1 MVEIISSSTAYLAL
15 ILGYGILT
23 HGIIFLNDGLHWDGW
38 LVEVWQQNRDRN
50 SMRRFY
56 SEVGM
61 PTLYYEHWILGHLPQ
76 RQLAYRGVSLAS
88 ILIIA
93 VFIFLIAVYTKS
105 FNPQQAAMISLL
117 LLSFPAYAVTMDG
130 VASLQYTFKVAL
142 FYMGCYFAVATIN
155 NPDIGHILIFSISL
169 ILFFVAFNANS
180 LLSYFGGFLLFYIW
194 LVHTQTPAGF
204 DAREYAKVFLL
215 IVLPIAYWVTK
226 ETFAPRHGYYK
237 NYNRILIRP
246 FLLLKIGFQSL
257 RYGISVPMVKPTL
270 ELVRSKSVI
279 LILASISVGSL
290 VSDFSKD
297 LLTIQKYEAV
307 QILLI
312 GYALLY
318 LGAVPFILTGQGF
331 SEGGWASKNFML
343 FHLPFALV
351 VFGWLQLIPHPFGII
366 LTPIVLL
373 ANTFYIIKIHLLYI
387 AISVKDKALI
397 RWLALNPQLGS
408 ASIIKIRDS
417 HWFEYPFESK
427 TAMYRPAYLSCMI
440 KLIWPGSRILTILDS
455 EGASR
460 GRSLTVGEIEEALEA
475 TTIRY
480 SFAPQVQSGPQYLI
494 TIVEPND
501 RFDGAR
507 FGDAF
512 DEVGDVNPIKQSAMV
527 RIALKYLYLKWFS
540 SNKLSEL
547 FEQYFFISASKL

>member
-1 MVEIISSSTAYLAL
+1 LS
-15 ILGYGILT
+15 
-23 HGIIFLNDGLHWDGW
+23 HGIIFLNDGLYWDGW
-38 LVEVWQQNRDRN
+38 LVDVWQRNGDRK

-61 PTLYYEHWILGHLPQ
+61 PILYFEHWILGRFPL
-76 RQLAYRGVSLAS
+76 RQLAYRAVSLAS

-93 VFIFLIAVYTKS
+93 VFVFLTALYTNS
-105 FNPQQAAMISLL
+105 FNPPRAAMISLL
-117 LLSFPAYAVTMDG
+117 LLSYPAYAVSMDG
-130 VASLQYTFKVAL
+130 VASLQYTFNVAL
-142 FYMGCYFAVATIN
+142 FYMGCYFAVTTIN
-155 NPDIGHILIFSISL
+155 NPDVAHILVFSVSL

-180 LLSYFGGFLLFYIW
+180 LLAYFGGFLLFYVW
-194 LVHTQTPAGF
+194 LVHTQSPAGF
-204 DAREYAKVFLL
+204 DAREYVKVFLL

-237 NYNRILIRP
+237 DYNRIRIRLFLIRE
-246 FLLLKIGFQSL
+246 IGFQAL
-257 RYGISVPMVKPTL
+257 RYGINVPMVKPIL
-270 ELVRSKSVI
+270 ELVRPKYVV
-279 LILASISVGSL
+279 LILASISLGPL
-290 VSDFSKD
+290 VLDFSKG
-297 LLTIQKYEAV
+297 LMAMEKYEAL

-318 LGAVPFILTGQGF
+318 LGAVPFMLVGQGF
-331 SEGGWASKNFML
+331 SEGGWASKNLML

-351 VFGWLQLIPHPFGII
+351 VLGWLQLLPHPFAMV
-366 LTPIVLL
+366 LPPIVLL
-373 ANTFYIIKIHLLYI
+373 ANTLYIIKTHLLYI

-397 RWLALNPQLGS
+397 RWLAANPELGC
-408 ASIIKIRDS
+408 ASVIKIRDS
-417 HWFEYPFESK
+417 HWFEYPFENK

-440 KLIWPGSRILTILDS
+440 KLIWPGSRILAILDN

-460 GRSLTVGEIEEALEA
+460 GRSLTAGEIEEALEA

-480 SFAPQVQSGPQYLI
+480 SFAPQVQPGPQYLI
-494 TIVEPND
+494 TIAEPND

-507 FGDAF
+507 FGGASG
-512 DEVGDVNPIKQSAMV
+512 EVGDVNPIKQSAMV

-547 FEQYFFISASKL
+547 FQQHFLISASKL